1 MAVTAIPDCR
11 VTVDGKD
18 ITDRLRPRLVSIS
31 LVEKREGEA
40 DQLTI
45 VVDDT
50 DGRTPLPPTG
60 GTIAVQLGWK
70 QGDGV
75 RVGLVD
81 KGRFVIDEISHSG
94 PPDII
99 TLTAHAADFTGKMKQ
114 RRDTSYHGT
123 TLGTLVKEIAGRHNL
138 KARCAARLAGIA
150 VTAKAQSRTSDLAF
164 LRKLGREHDAVA
176 TIKRGTLILSPIGQG
191 TTATGAPL
199 PTIAIERNKADAH
212 QFRISKR
219 EEVTGVTAAW
229 HDCKGAKKHNVTV
242 GDKDGAKVLQ
252 RTYATEAEA
261 KRAAGAARTR
271 AARQPRSLDMTLAFG
286 RADLFPECK
295 VTTSGYK
302 TEINAT
308 PWLISEVTHTWT
320 PDHGFTSG
328 LKLDTTLSG

>member
-1 MAVTAIPDCR
+1 MAVNAIPDCR

-18 ITDRLRPRLVSIS
+18 VTDRLRPRLVSIS

-45 VVDDT
+45 VIDDT
-50 DGRTPLPPTG
+50 DGRTPFPPAG
-60 GTIAVQLGWK
+60 GRITVQLGWK

-75 RVGLVD
+75 RIGLVD
-81 KGRFVIDEISHSG
+81 KGAFVIYEISHSG

-99 TLTAHAADFTGKMKQ
+99 TLTAHAADFTGRMKQ
-114 RRDTSYHGT
+114 RRDASYHAT
-123 TLGTLVKEIAGRHNL
+123 TLGTLVREIAGRHGL

-150 VTAKAQSRTSDLAF
+150 VTAKVQGRTSDLAF

-191 TTATGAPL
+191 TTASGAPL
-199 PTIAIERNKADAH
+199 PTIAIERNAGDAH
-212 QFRISKR
+212 QFRIAKR

-229 HDCKGAKKHNVTV
+229 HDRKGATKHDVTV
-242 GDKDGAKVLQ
+242 GDKDGAKRLQ
-252 RTYATEAEA
+252 RTYASEAEA

-286 RADLFPECK
+286 RADLSPECK
-295 VTTSGYK
+295 VTTKGYRP
-302 TEINAT
+302 EIDAT
-308 PWLISEVTHTWT
+308 RWLIAEVTHSWAER
-320 PDHGFTSG
+320 GFTTA
-328 LKLDTTLSG
+328 LKLEAG